1 MAQTRGTFAELHD
14 NLDRAIYTLLGKE
27 YKELQPIW
35 RKYFDV
41 KTSQKRS
48 ELVLSVTGMGDVPEK
63 GEGQPYTTDVIQAGY
78 SKEFLH
84 TEFGMMFE
92 VTQTALED
100 DRFDVLSEYAKWLMF
115 SARVVE
121 EKRAALLFS
130 NGFGSETSPD
140 GVSVFNAAHVL
151 KGGGT
156 ARNQLSTASN
166 LSWTSL
172 QTALTDWQRETK
184 FEAGQFMTPAEDLYL
199 IVPPELEFTAHRI
212 IASTGLPGSADNDV
226 NSIKSLRN
234 ITVVK
239 NVYLTD
245 TNAWFLLA
253 KNKSHGFCS
262 YTRVPMS
269 MEPAMTDP
277 RTRNR
282 LYPVRFRRSWG
293 VRWWQNSFGT
303 AGA

>member
-1 MAQTRGTFAELHD
+1 MAQNRGTFAEIHD
-14 NLDRAIYTLLGKE
+14 NLDRAVFTLLGKE
-27 YKELQPIW
+27 YKELSPIW
-35 RKYFDV
+35 RKYFQI
-41 KTSQKRS
+41 KNSQKRS
-48 ELVLSVTGMGDVPEK
+48 ELVLTVTGMGDVPEK
-63 GEGQPYTTDVIQAGY
+63 GEGQPYVTDVIQAGY

-100 DRFDVLSEYAKWLMF
+100 DRYDVLAEYAKWLMF

-121 EKRAALLFS
+121 EKRAALLFN
-130 NGFGSETSPD
+130 NGFTSETSPD
-140 GVSVFNAAHVL
+140 GVSIFNATHVL

-156 ARNQLSTASN
+156 ARNQLAVASN

-172 QTALTDWQRETK
+172 QQALTDWQRETK
-184 FEAGQFMTPAEDLYL
+184 FEAGQFMMPAEDLVL
-199 IVPPELEFTAHRI
+199 LVPPELEFTAHRI
-212 IASTGLPGSADNDV
+212 VASTGLPGSADNDV

-234 ITVVK
+234 ITVIK

-253 KNKSHGFCS
+253 KNKTHGFCS

-293 VRWWQNSFGT
+293 CKWWQNAFGT

>member
-1 MAQTRGTFAELHD
+1 MPQNRGTFAELHD
-14 NLDRAIYTLLGKE
+14 NLDRAVFTLLGKE
-27 YKELQPIW
+27 YKELSPIW
-35 RKYFDV
+35 RKYYQV

-48 ELVLSVTGMGDVPEK
+48 ELVLTVTGMGDVPEK
-63 GEGQPYTTDVIQAGY
+63 GEGQPYTTDIIQAGFP
-78 SKEFLH
+78 KEFIH

-100 DRFDVLSEYAKWLMF
+100 DRYDVLSEYAKWLMF

-121 EKRAALLFS
+121 EKRAALPFI
-130 NGFGSETSPD
+130 NGFTTENSPD
-140 GVSVFNAAHVL
+140 GVSIFNATHVL

-156 ARNQLSTASN
+156 ARNQLAVAAN

-172 QTALTDWQRETK
+172 QQALTDWQRETK
-184 FEAGQFMTPAEDLYL
+184 FEAGQFMQPAEDLIL
-199 IVPPELEFTAHRI
+199 LVPPELEFTAHRI
-212 IASTGLPGSADNDV
+212 VASTGLPGSADNDV

-293 VRWWQNSFGT
+293 NKWWQNSFGT

>member
-1 MAQTRGTFAELHD
+1 MAQTRGTFSELHD
-14 NLDRAIYTLLGKE
+14 NLDRAVYSLLGKE
-27 YKELQPIW
+27 YKEQKQIW
-35 RKYFDV
+35 RDYFNI
-41 KTSQKRS
+41 KSSGKRS
-48 ELVLSVTGMGDVPEK
+48 ELIMTVTGMGDVPEK
-63 GEGQPYTTDVIQAGY
+63 AEGAAYTADIIRPGY
-78 SKEFLH
+78 GKEFLH

-100 DRFDVLSEYAKWLMF
+100 DRYDVLSQYAKWLMF

-121 EKRAALLFS
+121 EKRAALLFN
-130 NGFGSETSPD
+130 NGFTSETTPD
-140 GVSVFNAAHVL
+140 GVSIFNAAHVL

-156 ARNQLSTASN
+156 ARNQLATPSN

-184 FEAGQFMTPAEDLYL
+184 FEAGQFMQPVEDLVL
-199 IVPPELEFTAHRI
+199 LVPPELEFTAYRI
-212 IASTGLPGSADNDV
+212 VNSTLLPGSADNDA
-226 NSIKSLRN
+226 NAIKSLRN
-234 ITVVK
+234 IKVVK

-253 KNKSHGFCS
+253 ANKSHGFTS

-282 LYPVRFRRSWG
+282 LYPIRFRRSWG
-293 VRWWQNSFGT
+293 CSWWQQAFGT

>member
-1 MAQTRGTFAELHD
+1 MPQTRGTFAELHD
-14 NLDRAIYTLLGKE
+14 NLDRAVYTLLGKE

-35 RKYFDV
+35 RKYFDI
-41 KTSQKRS
+41 KTSKKRS

-63 GEGQPYTTDVIQAGY
+63 TEGAPYTTDIIQAGY

-100 DRFDVLSEYAKWLMF
+100 DRYDVLAEYAKWLMF

-121 EKRAALLFS
+121 EKRAALLFA
-130 NGFGSETSPD
+130 NGFGSETTPD
-140 GVSVFNAAHVL
+140 GVSIFNSAHVL

-156 ARNQLSTASN
+156 ARNLLTVASD

-184 FEAGQFMTPAEDLYL
+184 FEAGQFMQPAEDLWL

-212 IASTGLPGSADNDV
+212 VASTGLPGSADNDV

-245 TNAWFLLA
+245 TDAWFLLA

-277 RTRNR
+277 RSRNR

-293 VRWWQNSFGT
+293 VRWWQGSFGT
-303 AGA
+303 PGA

>member
-1 MAQTRGTFAELHD
+1 MAQTRGTFSELHD
-14 NLDRAIYTLLGKE
+14 NLDRAVFTLLGKE
-27 YKELQPIW
+27 YKELAQTW
-35 RKYFDV
+35 RKYFV
-41 KTSQKRS
+41 IKSSGKRS
-48 ELVLSVTGMGDVPEK
+48 ELIQTVTGMGDVPEK
-63 GEGQPYTTDVIQAGY
+63 AEGAQYTTDIIRPGY

-84 TEFGMMFE
+84 TEFGLMFE

-100 DRFDVLSEYAKWLMF
+100 DRHDVLSEYAKWLMF

-121 EKRAALLFS
+121 EKRAAIPFNLGFS
-130 NGFGSETSPD
+130 SETTPD
-140 GVSVFNAAHVL
+140 GVSIFNSAHIL

-156 ARNQLSTASN
+156 ARNIPAVGSN
-166 LSWTSL
+166 LSWTAL

-184 FEAGQFMTPAEDLYL
+184 FEAGQFMQPVDDLVL
-199 IVPPELEFTAHRI
+199 LVPPELEFTAARI
-212 IASTGLPGSADNDV
+212 VSSTLLPGSADNDT
-226 NSIKSLRN
+226 NTIKTLRN
-234 ITVVK
+234 IKVVT

-253 KNKSHGFCS
+253 ANKSHGFTS

-282 LYPVRFRRSWG
+282 LYPIRFRRSWG
-293 VRWWQNSFGT
+293 VKWWQQSWGNG
-303 AGA
+303 GA